1 MTSSDGR
8 TVGHGTEHAEAPR
21 ANAPGTPD
29 ADGGGWVT
37 TEIGARGYRAD
48 IRARMHAL
56 VADEPE
62 AVGGTDA
69 GPTPYEHLLAALGG
83 CTAMTLR
90 MYADRKGWP
99 LEQVR
104 VRLRAAGHSHAA
116 DCEQCEKSAIGPL
129 RLERDVELRGPL
141 SEVQRQRL
149 LEIADRCP
157 VKQSLERGV
166 RVAAA
171 ERP

>member
-1 MTSSDGR
+1 MTSTHGN
-8 TVGHGTEHAEAPR
+8 TPGHGAEHAEALG
-21 ANAPGTPD
+21 AGDPD
-29 ADGGGWVT
+29 GSSVDSGGWVT

-48 IRARMHAL
+48 IRAGLHAF
-56 VADEPE
+56 VADEPR

-69 GPTPYEHLLAALGG
+69 GPTPYAYLLAALGG

-99 LEQVR
+99 LEHIR
-104 VRLRAAGHSHAA
+104 VRLRAAGRSHAA
-116 DCEQCEKSAIGPL
+116 DCEQCEKSPIGPL

-141 SEVQRQRL
+141 SEAQRQRL

-171 ERP
+171 GMP